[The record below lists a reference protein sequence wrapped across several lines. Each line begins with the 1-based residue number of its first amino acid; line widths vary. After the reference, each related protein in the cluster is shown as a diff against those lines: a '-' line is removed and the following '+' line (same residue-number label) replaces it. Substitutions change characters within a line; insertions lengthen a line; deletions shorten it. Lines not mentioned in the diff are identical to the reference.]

1 MESGTLMS
9 RPSWTSS
16 CPSRSSARPRGAAT
30 TCRLPCSVLCG
41 LVGREAI
48 GADRP
53 AHGVAT
59 TQPSTIRQIRLH
71 SLLKFRPERSS
82 ASYMRRKA
90 SISRRNSASSRLR
103 RMQSSWIRWRCR
115 GRRRETKSKGR
126 TRGLWRI
133 CWTCSTHELVGK
145 LGLQC
150 CAEHGD
156 SEPVG

>member
-1 MESGTLMS
+1 MS

-16 CPSRSSARPRGAAT
+16 CPSRSSARPRGTAT

-41 LVGREAI
+41 PVRREAM

-59 TQPSTIRQIRLH
+59 SRSSTIRQVRLRR
-71 SLLKFRPERSS
+71 LPGFRPERSS
-82 ASYMRRKA
+82 ASYMRGKA
-90 SISRRNSASSRLR
+90 SISRRNSASSSLHRV
-103 RMQSSWIRWRCR
+103 QSSWIRWRCR

-145 LGLQC
+145 LGLPS